1 MYHVLTKEE
10 KKSLKERYRGSKRGQ
25 SMFPRLN
32 RLVLEGLFLIIF
44 PIALVIVGFVTN
56 EIYWWIW
63 TLSIICLII
72 GIVFLVDYFMTIGI
86 WQLLVE
92 ILIGVISYGIMLI
105 ITRDEIII
113 SFITKVFHKKNK
125 MN

>member
-25 SMFPRLN
+25 GMFPRLN

-44 PIALVIVGFVTN
+44 PIALVVVGFVTN

-72 GIVFLVDYFMTIGI
+72 GIVFLVGQY
-86 WQLLVE
+86 
-92 ILIGVISYGIMLI
+92 I
-105 ITRDEIII
+105 IRVNEYNN
-113 SFITKVFHKKNK
+113 FLKLQNELKKKLTKRR
-125 MN
+125 